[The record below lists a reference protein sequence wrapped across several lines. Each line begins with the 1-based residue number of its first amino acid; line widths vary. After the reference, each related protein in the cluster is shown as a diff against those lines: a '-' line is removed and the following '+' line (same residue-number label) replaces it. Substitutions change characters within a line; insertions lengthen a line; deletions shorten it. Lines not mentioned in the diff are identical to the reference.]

1 MTRLTRRGF
10 LGTATGVGGA
20 VVLGAESAQ
29 GAQAAPRTTTGTAE
43 SSGPAAVDTVTVTA
57 SDPRYPDLT
66 QRGYNARFVARPD
79 RIRLV
84 HNTSQVVAAVQ
95 EAVTA
100 GSRIGVRGGGH
111 CLDGLVD
118 DPDVRTLIDMSEMN
132 AVGYDA
138 SRRAFSV
145 QGGATLAQVYRTLYL
160 EWGVTIPGGD
170 CPTVGVGGHVTGGGY
185 GPLNRKYGSVVDHL
199 YAVEVV
205 YVDAAGT
212 ARSVVAT
219 RDAADPDRELW
230 WAHTGGGGGQFGIVT
245 TFWFRSPNATG
256 TDPAGLLPKPP
267 HSLLKTSTSWAWTDL
282 TEADFTRIV
291 RNHNT
296 WHAAHNA
303 PGTDYDTL
311 NSALLLYNHVQG
323 AVALTAQL
331 DGSLPNSQ
339 QLMDDYIAAVAEG
352 VGTAHTTS
360 AHSTPW
366 LKESLKDHY
375 DTGIYNR
382 GKFKGAYLRKGWSD
396 AQLAV
401 LYRNLSDPTY
411 TGHGGAILFSY
422 GAQVTTVAPDA
433 TALAQ
438 RDSMLKANFLT
449 YWTDPAEDD
458 RHVAWLRALYRD
470 FYASTGGVPLP
481 DGDADGSYIN
491 YPDPDLTD
499 PRWNTSGVPWQTLYW
514 KGNYPRLQAVK
525 KKWDPRNVFHH
536 ALSVTAA

>member
-1 MTRLTRRGF
+1 MARLTRRGF

-20 VVLGAESAQ
+20 AVLGTPA
-29 GAQAAPRTTTGTAE
+29 AQAAQPAAAGQAAT
-43 SSGPAAVDTVTVTA
+43 GPAVPAVVDTVTVTA
-57 SDPRYPDLT
+57 SDPRYLDLT
-66 QRGYNARFVARPD
+66 QRGYNARFAARPD
-79 RIRLV
+79 AIRLV
-84 HNTSQVVAAVQ
+84 HSTEQVVAAVQ
-95 EAVTA
+95 EAVTTGA
-100 GSRIGVRGGGH
+100 RITVRSGGH

-118 DPDVRTLIDMSEMN
+118 DPEVRILVDLSEMN

-145 QGGATLAQVYRTLYL
+145 QGGATLGQVYRTLYL
-160 EWGVTIPGGD
+160 EWGVTIPAGD

-185 GPLNRKYGSVVDHL
+185 GPLNRKYGAVVDHL

-205 YVDAAGT
+205 YVDSAGT
-212 ARSVVAT
+212 ARSVIAT
-219 RDAADPDRELW
+219 READDPNRELW

-245 TFWFRSPNATG
+245 RFWFRSPGATG

-267 HSLLKTSTSWAWTDL
+267 HSLLKTSTSWKWTDL

-291 RNHNT
+291 RNHNA
-296 WHAAHNA
+296 WHAAHNE

-311 NSALLLYNHVQG
+311 NSALLLYNYVQG
-323 AVALTAQL
+323 AVSLTAQL
-331 DGSLPNSQ
+331 DGSLPDSR
-339 QLMDDYIAAVAEG
+339 QLLDSYIAAVADG
-352 VGTAHTTS
+352 VSAPHTTT

-375 DTGIYNR
+375 DTGLYNR
-382 GKFKGAYLRKGWSD
+382 GKFKGAYLRKGWSA

-401 LYRNLSDPTY
+401 LYRNLSDPAY

-422 GAQVTTVAPDA
+422 GAQVTKVAPDA

-470 FYASTGGVPLP
+470 FYAATGGVPLP

-514 KGNYPRLQAVK
+514 KGNHPRLQAVK
-525 KKWDPRNVFHH
+525 KKWDPRDVFHH
-536 ALSVTAA
+536 ALSVTACR